1 MKKENITVLRKILY
15 AVESGGQVYG
25 KQNYGAF
32 AGVGANTPNEKAIT
46 IGAGQWYAEE
56 ARTLLLNIQKK
67 YPKEFKKLDTAGI
80 AADLNKSWE
89 TYGVTKTSA
98 KGKCII
104 AIITSAGGIKCQD
117 ALMETQIKTYA
128 ASIEKK
134 YGSLSDDAMM
144 ECINIIHQGGSGALT
159 RILAKTQKPY
169 TAKTI
174 YAALCTDPADK
185 SNNNQVGDYEDRQ
198 KVVYGFIT
206 KYCNKEGVNTM
217 GYSRQA
223 VADLVNSWV
232 GKNEADGSYKTI
244 IDIYNSYK
252 GAFPRGTKM
261 DYSWPWCACTWS
273 AAAIKLGYTPIMP
286 IEISCYYLI
295 EAAKKKG
302 IWIENDAHVPKVGEG
317 VEINDDTGEAAPSH
331 GPVAASSLI
340 QQRRLIIAALEYAVD
355 KGRISRNPGKKT
367 RRPKSKPKTNNIL
380 TDEEMETLGIKG
392 TKYRYYPAYMLT
404 LTTAC
409 RRGEILGLDWQH
421 VDIGIPWTT
430 VDRYFPWGD
439 IKKLPKWD
447 TKALKTLLEDHNIT
461 LGDGYLRL
469 VYQIVDDNGTP
480 FRDELKTDLSRRS
493 LMITEE
499 MVLLLIFWRLVQNTE
514 KRKAMER
521 GIEYNPDNLVFCTRK
536 GTYIYPRN
544 FTKMWSENLRS
555 MGIDHKRF
563 HDLRHTVA
571 TVMLEDG
578 EAMNTVQEQLGHYDA
593 GFTASRYGHVT
604 AKMRNSAAVKLGE
617 RLEKVRNPEAED
629 EEDANSVKKEDTVI
643 PFQEGRKLKSAA
655 CKIK

>member
-1 MKKENITVLRKILY
+1 MALPFRDRVAQWWVYSLLYPIFDKTFIEDSYACRRGKGQKAAADRLQDMLKQAEILGGKWYYLKLDIAKYFYRIYHDKLMEILERKIKDPDMLD
-15 AVESGGQVYG
+15 
-25 KQNYGAF
+25 
-32 AGVGANTPNEKAIT
+32 
-46 IGAGQWYAEE
+46 
-56 ARTLLLNIQKK
+56 LLNV
-67 YPKEFKKLDTAGI
+67 KL
-80 AADLNKSWE
+80 
-89 TYGVTKTSA
+89 
-98 KGKCII
+98 
-104 AIITSAGGIKCQD
+104 
-117 ALMETQIKTYA
+117 
-128 ASIEKK
+128 
-134 YGSLSDDAMM
+134 
-144 ECINIIHQGGSGALT
+144 
-159 RILAKTQKPY
+159 
-169 TAKTI
+169 
-174 YAALCTDPADK
+174 
-185 SNNNQVGDYEDRQ
+185 
-198 KVVYGFIT
+198 
-206 KYCNKEGVNTM
+206 
-217 GYSRQA
+217 
-223 VADLVNSWV
+223 
-232 GKNEADGSYKTI
+232 
-244 IDIYNSYK
+244 
-252 GAFPRGTKM
+252 
-261 DYSWPWCACTWS
+261 
-273 AAAIKLGYTPIMP
+273 
-286 IEISCYYLI
+286 
-295 EAAKKKG
+295 
-302 IWIENDAHVPKVGEG
+302 
-317 VEINDDTGEAAPSH
+317 EINDDTGEAAPSH

-355 KGRISRNPGKKT
+355 KGRINRNPGKKT

-380 TDEEMETLGIKG
+380 TDEDMETLGIKG

-469 VYQIVDDNGTP
+469 VYQMVDDNGTP

-499 MVLLLIFWRLVQNTE
+499 MVLLLIFWRLIQNTE
-514 KRKAMER
+514 KRKAAER

-629 EEDANSVKKEDTVI
+629 AEDANSVKNEDTVI

>member
-1 MKKENITVLRKILY
+1 MPGNTKKHRRGNGEG
-15 AVESGGQVYG
+15 SVYQRI
-25 KQNYGAF
+25 KERTYINY
-32 AGVGANTPNEKAIT
+32 K
-46 IGAGQWYAEE
+46 
-56 ARTLLLNIQKK
+56 
-67 YPKEFKKLDTAGI
+67 
-80 AADLNKSWE
+80 
-89 TYGVTKTSA
+89 
-98 KGKCII
+98 
-104 AIITSAGGIKCQD
+104 
-117 ALMETQIKTYA
+117 
-128 ASIEKK
+128 ASIEKHIIPGIGRYKLKDITDDVIQK
-134 YGSLSDDAMM
+134 YLNDQQEHGNL
-144 ECINIIHQGGSGALT
+144 
-159 RILAKTQKPY
+159 
-169 TAKTI
+169 
-174 YAALCTDPADK
+174 
-185 SNNNQVGDYEDRQ
+185 
-198 KVVYGFIT
+198 
-206 KYCNKEGVNTM
+206 
-217 GYSRQA
+217 
-223 VADLVNSWV
+223 
-232 GKNEADGSYKTI
+232 
-244 IDIYNSYK
+244 
-252 GAFPRGTKM
+252 
-261 DYSWPWCACTWS
+261 
-273 AAAIKLGYTPIMP
+273 KL
-286 IEISCYYLI
+286 
-295 EAAKKKG
+295 
-302 IWIENDAHVPKVGEG
+302 
-317 VEINDDTGEAAPSH
+317 EINDDTGEAAPSH

-355 KGRISRNPGKKT
+355 KGRINRNPGKKT

-380 TDEEMETLGIKG
+380 TDEDMETLGIKG

-469 VYQIVDDNGTP
+469 VYQMVDDNGTP

-499 MVLLLIFWRLVQNTE
+499 MVLLLIFWRLLQNTE
-514 KRKAMER
+514 KRKAAER

-629 EEDANSVKKEDTVI
+629 AEDANSVKNEDTII

>member
-1 MKKENITVLRKILY
+1 MPGNTKKHRRGNGEGSVYQRKDGTWAAVLTVGVKSDGKPDRKFL
-15 AVESGGQVYG
+15 YG
-25 KQNYGAF
+25 KTRKEVADKLREAQNKLD
-32 AGVGANTPNEKAIT
+32 AGVIPGGDNVLFSTWVMNWLEIVIKP
-46 IGAGQWYAEE
+46 
-56 ARTLLLNIQKK
+56 
-67 YPKEFKKLDTAGI
+67 
-80 AADLNKSWE
+80 
-89 TYGVTKTSA
+89 
-98 KGKCII
+98 
-104 AIITSAGGIKCQD
+104 GIK
-117 ALMETQIKTYA
+117 ERTYINYK
-128 ASIEKK
+128 ASIEKHIIPGIGRYKLKDITDDVIQK
-134 YGSLSDDAMM
+134 YLNDQQEHGNL
-144 ECINIIHQGGSGALT
+144 
-159 RILAKTQKPY
+159 
-169 TAKTI
+169 
-174 YAALCTDPADK
+174 
-185 SNNNQVGDYEDRQ
+185 
-198 KVVYGFIT
+198 
-206 KYCNKEGVNTM
+206 
-217 GYSRQA
+217 
-223 VADLVNSWV
+223 
-232 GKNEADGSYKTI
+232 
-244 IDIYNSYK
+244 
-252 GAFPRGTKM
+252 
-261 DYSWPWCACTWS
+261 
-273 AAAIKLGYTPIMP
+273 KL
-286 IEISCYYLI
+286 
-295 EAAKKKG
+295 
-302 IWIENDAHVPKVGEG
+302 
-317 VEINDDTGEAAPSH
+317 EINDDTGEAAPSH

-355 KGRISRNPGKKT
+355 KGRINRNPGKKT

-380 TDEEMETLGIKG
+380 TDEDMETLGIKG

-469 VYQIVDDNGTP
+469 VYQMVDDNGTP

-499 MVLLLIFWRLVQNTE
+499 MVLLLIFWRLIQNTE
-514 KRKAMER
+514 KKKAMER

>member
-67 YPKEFKKLDTAGI
+67 YQKEFKKLDTAGI
-80 AADLNKSWE
+80 AADLNKSWG

-104 AIITSAGGIKCQD
+104 AIITSAVGIKCQD

-159 RILAKTQKPY
+159 RILAKTQ
-169 TAKTI
+169 
-174 YAALCTDPADK
+174 
-185 SNNNQVGDYEDRQ
+185 
-198 KVVYGFIT
+198 
-206 KYCNKEGVNTM
+206 
-217 GYSRQA
+217 
-223 VADLVNSWV
+223 
-232 GKNEADGSYKTI
+232 
-244 IDIYNSYK
+244 
-252 GAFPRGTKM
+252 
-261 DYSWPWCACTWS
+261 
-273 AAAIKLGYTPIMP
+273 
-286 IEISCYYLI
+286 
-295 EAAKKKG
+295 
-302 IWIENDAHVPKVGEG
+302 
-317 VEINDDTGEAAPSH
+317 
-331 GPVAASSLI
+331 
-340 QQRRLIIAALEYAVD
+340 
-355 KGRISRNPGKKT
+355 
-367 RRPKSKPKTNNIL
+367 
-380 TDEEMETLGIKG
+380 
-392 TKYRYYPAYMLT
+392 KYRYYPAYMLT

-469 VYQIVDDNGTP
+469 VYQMVDDNGTP

-499 MVLLLIFWRLVQNTE
+499 MVLLLIFWRLIQNTE
-514 KRKAMER
+514 KKKAAER

-629 EEDANSVKKEDTVI
+629 AEDANSVKNEDTII

>member
-1 MKKENITVLRKILY
+1 MHVYESNNIRVSGYPLPLKLKIVDDLTIDNPAYLKAKYQRRPTWGIDQKLQLFTYDNDGSLILPRGYADRLYSLISETTTSVKWDREQVEGEPVDFGPWNENFQIRDYQHPLIDSLLRKNGIGVSP
-15 AVESGGQVYG
+15 AGSGKTIMGMRYIYEVGRPTLWLTHTRDLVYQTRDRALSTL
-25 KQNYGAF
+25 K
-32 AGVGANTPNEKAIT
+32 GVGRVGILGDGVEDFGDRKLIIATVQTLKAKQRLVEK
-46 IGAGQWYAEE
+46 
-56 ARTLLLNIQKK
+56 L
-67 YPKEFKKLDTAGI
+67 KEFI
-80 AADLNKSWE
+80 
-89 TYGVTKTSA
+89 GV
-98 KGKCII
+98 
-104 AIITSAGGIKCQD
+104 
-117 ALMETQIKTYA
+117 
-128 ASIEKK
+128 
-134 YGSLSDDAMM
+134 
-144 ECINIIHQGGSGALT
+144 
-159 RILAKTQKPY
+159 
-169 TAKTI
+169 
-174 YAALCTDPADK
+174 
-185 SNNNQVGDYEDRQ
+185 
-198 KVVYGFIT
+198 VV
-206 KYCNKEGVNTM
+206 
-217 GYSRQA
+217 
-223 VADLVNSWV
+223 
-232 GKNEADGSYKTI
+232 
-244 IDIYNSYK
+244 ID
-252 GAFPRGTKM
+252 
-261 DYSWPWCACTWS
+261 
-273 AAAIKLGYTPIMP
+273 
-286 IEISCYYLI
+286 
-295 EAAKKKG
+295 
-302 IWIENDAHVPKVGEG
+302 
-317 VEINDDTGEAAPSH
+317 EAAPSH

-355 KGRISRNPGKKT
+355 KGRINRNPGKKT

-380 TDEEMETLGIKG
+380 TDEDMETLGIKG

-447 TKALKTLLEDHNIT
+447 TKALKTLLEDHNII

-469 VYQIVDDNGTP
+469 VYQMVDDNGTP

-499 MVLLLIFWRLVQNTE
+499 MVLLLIFWRLIQNTE
-514 KRKAMER
+514 KRKAAER

-629 EEDANSVKKEDTVI
+629 AEDANSVKKEDTVI

>member
-1 MKKENITVLRKILY
+1 MNIDSMIQGNPQALVTSYNGVLVADSLEVADRFGKRHTHVLRSIDDLINQL
-15 AVESGGQVYG
+15 ESQST
-25 KQNYGAF
+25 QNWADYF
-32 AGVGANTPNEKAIT
+32 IPDDYQDNKN
-46 IGAGQWYAEE
+46 
-56 ARTLLLNIQKK
+56 RTQRR
-67 YPKEFKKLDTAGI
+67 FK
-80 AADLNKSWE
+80 
-89 TYGVTKTSA
+89 
-98 KGKCII
+98 
-104 AIITSAGGIKCQD
+104 
-117 ALMETQIKTYA
+117 
-128 ASIEKK
+128 
-134 YGSLSDDAMM
+134 
-144 ECINIIHQGGSGALT
+144 LT
-159 RILAKTQKPY
+159 RDGFSLLVMGFTGP
-169 TAKTI
+169 
-174 YAALCTDPADK
+174 AALH
-185 SNNNQVGDYEDRQ
+185 
-198 KVVYGFIT
+198 
-206 KYCNKEGVNTM
+206 
-217 GYSRQA
+217 
-223 VADLVNSWV
+223 W
-232 GKNEADGSYKTI
+232 
-244 IDIYNSYK
+244 
-252 GAFPRGTKM
+252 
-261 DYSWPWCACTWS
+261 
-273 AAAIKLGYTPIMP
+273 KLLY
-286 IEISCYYLI
+286 I
-295 EAAKKKG
+295 EAFNKMEQALRSNLKL
-302 IWIENDAHVPKVGEG
+302 
-317 VEINDDTGEAAPSH
+317 EINDDTGEAAPSH

-355 KGRISRNPGKKT
+355 KGRINRNPGKKT

-380 TDEEMETLGIKG
+380 TDEDMETLGIKG

-469 VYQIVDDNGTP
+469 VYQMVDDNGTP

-499 MVLLLIFWRLVQNTE
+499 MVLLLIFWRLIQNIE
-514 KRKAMER
+514 KKKAAER

-629 EEDANSVKKEDTVI
+629 AEDANSVKNEDTII